1 MRGTSSTSFGEV
13 LRQADSASQA
23 DRGALEPGA
32 EELFSVADAIDSSNQ
47 LVRMLSDAGR
57 PAAVKEAAVR
67 SLFEGRVGPRT
78 LELALEVVRRRWSEQ
93 EDILDALELAGVS
106 VVLGQAE
113 REDVLGLVEDEMFQ
127 VSRMI
132 DRNGDL
138 HAALDDAR
146 ESPEQRERIMRSV
159 LEGRVHRLTLQLVT
173 RAVTRRSDTKPA
185 RRISELARFASD
197 RRRRSF
203 ASVSSAIELSEPQ
216 QARLGAI
223 LTGIYGREIHM
234 NVQVDPEVVG
244 GLRIQVGNDLYDAT
258 VLARLARA
266 KQQLVSS

>member
-1 MRGTSSTSFGEV
+1 MRGTSSTSLGEV
-13 LRQADSASQA
+13 LRLVDSAQA
-23 DRGALEPGA
+23 VPTDSLESGA
-32 EELFSVADAIDSSNQ
+32 EQLFSVADAIDSSNQ
-47 LVRMLSDAGR
+47 LVRLLSDAGR
-57 PAAVKEAAVR
+57 PAEVKQSAVTN
-67 SLFEGRVGPRT
+67 LFADKVSPQA
-78 LELALEVVRRRWSEQ
+78 LEVTHEVVRRRWSEQ

-216 QARLGAI
+216 QVRLGAI

-244 GLRIQVGNDLYDAT
+244 GLRIQVGDDLYDAT